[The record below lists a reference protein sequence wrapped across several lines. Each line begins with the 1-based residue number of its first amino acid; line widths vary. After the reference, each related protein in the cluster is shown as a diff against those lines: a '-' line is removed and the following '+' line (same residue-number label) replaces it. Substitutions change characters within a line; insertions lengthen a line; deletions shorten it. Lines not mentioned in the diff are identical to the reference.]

1 MLVTT
6 GNDIGP
12 RTSVEIL
19 IATFGIF
26 MGAVINAN
34 VFGELAVLVTAISAK
49 NNDF

>member
-12 RTSVEIL
+12 RTRIEIL
-19 IATFGIF
+19 TAAFGLF

-34 VFGELAVLVTAISAK
+34 VFGELAVLVTAIS
-49 NNDF
+49 